1 MRKNIAVFLVFSL
14 LWLSGGLFAE
24 KKGAEIVI
32 QKKDGQRIKGELIAV
47 KKDSLLLMEER
58 YEEDI
63 TVGIEDIEM
72 VKIVKKSKAGMGAL
86 FGLLAGGA
94 IGGAIYAGA
103 DKDEMFADMGAAI
116 SGAAV
121 GVLVLT
127 LGTLMG
133 AQAGAD
139 IKYAIDGK
147 SDSEIRGILLE
158 LRAKARVSNF
168 Q

>member
-1 MRKNIAVFLVFSL
+1 MRKTIAVFLVFSL

-58 YEEDI
+58 YGEDI

-72 VKIVKKSKAGMGAL
+72 IKIVKKSKAGMGAL

-94 IGGAIYAGA
+94 IGGVSITGIASEGDRAYYCSSTI
-103 DKDEMFADMGAAI
+103 E
-116 SGAAV
+116 AV
-121 GVLVLT
+121 NRMLKEKLEFSRGKPVF
-127 LGTLMG
+127 
-133 AQAGAD
+133 QAGNE
-139 IKYAIDGK
+139 
-147 SDSEIRGILLE
+147 SHSRGFESPNPFHSPL
-158 LRAKARVSNF
+158 SS
-168 Q
+168 